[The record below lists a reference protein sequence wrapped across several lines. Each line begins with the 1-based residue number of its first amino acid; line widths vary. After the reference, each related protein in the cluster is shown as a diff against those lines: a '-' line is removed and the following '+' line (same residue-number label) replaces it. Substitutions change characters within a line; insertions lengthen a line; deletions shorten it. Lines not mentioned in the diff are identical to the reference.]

1 MRFISESMTILR
13 VFLFAFGG
21 IFLLCLIAL
30 GRQLAA
36 RHLQAR
42 VRSKTL
48 RGSVEGWLLF
58 LAVAVLLGRLVSE
71 LVGGDRMPSLGS
83 VWLVGYGI
91 CCAVYL
97 SVKAIRM
104 FLVHG

>member
-1 MRFISESMTILR
+1 MYILR

-36 RHLQAR
+36 MHLQAR

-48 RGSVEGWLLF
+48 RGNVEGWLLF

-71 LVGGDRMPSLGS
+71 LVGRGQIPRLGS
-83 VWLVGYGI
+83 VWLIGYGI

-97 SVKAIRM
+97 SAKAIRM
-104 FLVHG
+104 FLVRG

>member
-1 MRFISESMTILR
+1 
-13 VFLFAFGG
+13 
-21 IFLLCLIAL
+21 
-30 GRQLAA
+30 
-36 RHLQAR
+36 
-42 VRSKTL
+42 
-48 RGSVEGWLLF
+48 LF

-71 LVGGDRMPSLGS
+71 LVGGDRMLSLGS